1 MTKSVLTTAMAV
13 AIAVCSSAAGVTQ
26 SKTRALTIENIYG
39 VTPANGVRQVSIA
52 PDGKLVAITGEGPS
66 GSGVYLVS
74 PSETAPP
81 RFWFQGNV
89 QAWFPDSQRIVFSRD
104 NDLWTQRVGS
114 TEPTRV
120 TSDQGDERAP
130 VVSPD
135 GKLHRVLLDAQWPPG
150 HLDRAERRRRAV
162 ACAHDCG
169 NGARRRSAL
178 RRHGRRTAARSPTFR
193 TRPTIG
199 TTMCGS
205 RRWRR
210 VSRVRCRRA

>member
-1 MTKSVLTTAMAV
+1 MNATLRFLLLVSLIALPWPAPMLTQ
-13 AIAVCSSAAGVTQ
+13 GQ
-26 SKTRALTIENIYG
+26 TRALTIENIYG
-39 VTPANGVRQVSIA
+39 GQPANGVRQVSIA

-104 NDLWTQRVGS
+104 NDLWTLRVGS
-114 TEPTRV
+114 TEPTRL
-120 TSDQGDERAP
+120 TRDQGDERAP

-135 GKLHRVLLDAQWPPG
+135 GKLDRVLLDAQRPPG
-150 HLDRAERRRRAV
+150 HLDRAERRQRAV

-169 NGARRRSAL
+169 NGARRHPL
-178 RRHGRRTAARSPTFR
+178 RAGMVAGQPRDRLHLEQG
-193 TRPTIG
+193 
-199 TTMCGS
+199 
-205 RRWRR
+205 
-210 VSRVRCRRA
+210 